1 MSSTFGSLSTAL
13 TGLNAARQ
21 GSAVTGQN
29 VANAGTEGYTRQRIQ
44 TSAIGAT
51 AQTGLFAGGP
61 TAGQGVSIDAI
72 SRLGDSFLDT
82 RVRATAS
89 DAGYAAAR
97 AEALLKLEDIMQ
109 EPGENG
115 LSAKLQDV
123 WAAWQNVANDA
134 GEAAPASVLLEEAGA
149 LAAQLS
155 HGYAQ
160 IEAQWSAGRT
170 QLDSLAEELNAAA
183 AQVAELNGEIR
194 SALNAGSPAN
204 ELMDKRN
211 LLTASIASLA
221 GGEVRDAGDGTLEIL
236 IGGNAI
242 VSADSFRP
250 VQLTGGYRMQDAA
263 AAPVQ
268 LEWAHRPGS
277 PIALAGGTI
286 AGALSVL
293 APAATNGAGGEVAEA
308 AASYN
313 AFAGQL
319 ATAVNSVH
327 RTGQTPAGTTGHDFF
342 AFRPQLPPA
351 LGLTIVPADISG
363 IAAGAPGSGGR
374 DGSVADAIS
383 QIGVAAGSPD
393 GVWASFVTKLAVTAR
408 TDIQR
413 SELAAAANAS
423 AVNMQLSSASVDLD
437 EESVNLLT
445 YQHAYQANA
454 RVMTA
459 IDEML
464 NVLINQTGL
473 VGR

>member
-1 MSSTFGSLSTAL
+1 MSSTFGSLNASL
-13 TGLNAARQ
+13 TGLTAARQ
-21 GSAVTGQN
+21 SSAITGQN
-29 VANAGTEGYTRQRIQ
+29 VANAGTEGYTRQRVQ
-44 TSAIGAT
+44 TSAVGPV
-51 AQTGLFAGGP
+51 AQTGLFASGP

-72 SRLGDSFLDT
+72 NRLGNSFLDT

-89 DAGYAAAR
+89 DAGYSAAR

-134 GEAAPASVLLEEAGA
+134 GEAAPGSVLLEEAGA
-149 LAAQLS
+149 LTAQLS

-160 IEAQWSAGRT
+160 IESQWSLQRK
-170 QLDSLAEELNAAA
+170 QLDSLTAELNAVAS
-183 AQVAELNGEIR
+183 QVAELNGRIR
-194 SALNAGSPAN
+194 SALNAGSPAS
-204 ELMDKRN
+204 ELMDQRSV
-211 LLTASIASLA
+211 LTGSIASLA
-221 GGEVRDAGDGTLEIL
+221 GGEVRDADDGTLEVL

-242 VSADSFRP
+242 VSGDSSRP

-268 LEWAHRPGS
+268 LEWAHRPGT
-277 PIALAGGTI
+277 PITLAGGTI
-286 AGALSVL
+286 GGALSVL
-293 APAATNGAGGEVAEA
+293 APAENGKGGEIAEA

-313 AFAGQL
+313 TFAVTL
-319 ATAVNSVH
+319 AAAVNSVH
-327 RTGQTPAGTTGHDFF
+327 RKGQTPDGTTGLDFF
-342 AFRPQLPPA
+342 TFHPDLPPA
-351 LGLTIVPADISG
+351 LGLTVVPKDVSG
-363 IAAGAPGSGGR
+363 IAAGTPGSGGR

-383 QIGVAAGSPD
+383 QIGVAPSSPD
-393 GVWASFVTKLAVTAR
+393 ALWAGFVTKLAVTAR
-408 TDIQR
+408 TDVQR
-413 SELAAAANAS
+413 SELAATANAS
-423 AVNMQLSSASVDLD
+423 AVTMQLSSASVDLD